1 MEGVDH
7 VNNLINRST
16 TKGYVTI
23 IRDVYV
29 RGLDTIT
36 YDSVVKQS
44 GIHIYCLCLPTQSEE
59 IQFKGRCNRMF
70 DQNGLFIQ
78 LLNRKQLLNMN
89 IIYDEL
95 IKSSEHEYWKA
106 INQYRNKY
114 EEVDYKKLKEND
126 VQLETNINMIETK
139 YKY

>member
-7 VNNLINRST
+7 VNNIINKST

-59 IQFKGRCNRMF
+59 IQFKGRKDRMF
-70 DQNGLFIQ
+70 DQNGSFTQ
-78 LLNRKQLLNMN
+78 LLNRKQLSN
-89 IIYDEL
+89 INIKYDEL
-95 IKSSEHEYWKA
+95 IKTNEYWRE
-106 INQYRNKY
+106 INKY
-114 EEVDYKKLKEND
+114 RDTFEESNYKNLKSINDQYEIDIKL
-126 VQLETNINMIETK
+126 IEDL
-139 YKY
+139 YK

>member
-7 VNNLINRST
+7 VNNLINRAT

-36 YDSVVKQS
+36 HDSVVKQS
-44 GIHIYCLCLPTQSEE
+44 GIHIYCLCLPTQAEE
-59 IQFKGRCNRMF
+59 IQFKGRKDRMF
-70 DQNGLFIQ
+70 DQNGSFIQ

-89 IIYDEL
+89 II
-95 IKSSEHEYWKA
+95 
-106 INQYRNKY
+106 
-114 EEVDYKKLKEND
+114 
-126 VQLETNINMIETK
+126 
-139 YKY
+139 